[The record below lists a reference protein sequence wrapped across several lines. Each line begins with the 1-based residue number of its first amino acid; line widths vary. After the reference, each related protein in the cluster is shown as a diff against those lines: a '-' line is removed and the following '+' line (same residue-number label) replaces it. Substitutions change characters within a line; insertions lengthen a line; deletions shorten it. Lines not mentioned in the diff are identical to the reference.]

1 MRSVTC
7 YADRKK
13 QYSRDL
19 CNALAEGCG
28 GQVVLDQVPRPGIAI
43 ISGMAD
49 WQRAI
54 MQSPVVEDWYEV
66 DHGYWRRLEYHRIQH
81 RKLWCDGL
89 GEPDYARLDRLGV
102 EIQPARKS
110 GRQVVIALQSPEF
123 YARWTGLD
131 LRHYTA
137 KMVRQV
143 RAATGRPV
151 VLRHKPMGR
160 LRRQPPL
167 GEQLRNTWLLVTH
180 SSAAALDALAAGV
193 PVIVTEKTFCAARLA
208 TTFDRI
214 ENPYRPSQD
223 ERRELFARIAG
234 HQYTLDEM
242 RSGEAWERLSGHRR
256 RTDGARPGEGSGA
269 QGGDPGQGGPP
280 ALAPTL
286 GASELHRPTG

>member
-1 MRSVTC
+1 M
-7 YADRKK
+7 
-13 QYSRDL
+13 
-19 CNALAEGCG
+19 
-28 GQVVLDQVPRPGIAI
+28 VLDQVPRPGIAI

-54 MQSPVVEDWYEV
+54 MQSPLVEDWYEV

-81 RKLWCDGL
+81 RKLWCDGT

-102 EIQPARKS
+102 DIQPARKS

-214 ENPYRPSQD
+214 EDPYRPSQD

-242 RSGEAWERLSGHRR
+242 RSGEAWERLQEHDHRHRR
-256 RTDGARPGEGSGA
+256 RSDGPRPGEGGGP